1 MKVQYLYHEERLLN
15 LKRILNSS
23 LLNSL
28 FLSFDLF
35 IIAFVSS
42 LVVKLQLFKHIY
54 FIFLERPCQ
63 DQITTVSLNF
73 DSGAFV
79 ISNFNNSF

>member
-15 LKRILNSS
+15 LKRI
-23 LLNSL
+23 LNSL